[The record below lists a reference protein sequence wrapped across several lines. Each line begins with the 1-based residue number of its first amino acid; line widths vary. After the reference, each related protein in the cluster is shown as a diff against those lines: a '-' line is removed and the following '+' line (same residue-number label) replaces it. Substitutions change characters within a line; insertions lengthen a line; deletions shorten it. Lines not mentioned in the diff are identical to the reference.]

1 MSDLLAI
8 LNNAQ
13 SSLAAQR
20 ALVATASNNINNANT
35 PGYSRQTAV
44 LEAVQP
50 AEQVPGAFIGR
61 GAKLQTVIQA
71 RDKFLEAQVPQAFGS
86 AAFSTAE
93 SDALQAYH
101 GLDPNAS
108 GGLATA
114 LSSFYSALGA
124 LAQNPSDVGLRTS
137 FLGAS
142 TALAQSFQSA
152 SGGIEAARSGLDVSA
167 TDLSSQINSE
177 AAAVAQLNDAIR
189 QASAGGG
196 TPNDLLDQRQQHLDQ
211 LATLAGAS
219 FVSTSSGAINV
230 MLPGGLALVSGDR
243 AGSLSTGPNAPE
255 AAGLP
260 SHVGLLFTE
269 ADGSGPHPV
278 ANGSVGGKLGGTLAA
293 RDGALA
299 TAGAQIDGL
308 ASDLAAAVDAQHAAG
323 FLSGP
328 PNPAAAGG
336 PLLDVGAGG
345 RGAAARMTLLVT
357 DPTQLA
363 LASSA
368 SGGSGDAGNANA
380 LLATQQASLP
390 TSQAD
395 VQATVSA
402 ITAQFGSAAAT
413 VQAFAS
419 QDGAVKDHLVSMRE
433 SASGVSIDEE
443 MISLQQAQRGYEAIA
458 RVIQTADQMMQTLLG
473 IQ

>member
-1 MSDLLAI
+1 MADLLAI

-44 LEAVQP
+44 LEAVVP
-50 AEQVPGAFIGR
+50 AEQVNGAYIGR
-61 GAKLQTVIQA
+61 GATLQTVVQA

-101 GLDPNAS
+101 GLDPSSS
-108 GGLATA
+108 GGLPTA
-114 LSSFYSALGA
+114 VSGFYSALGA
-124 LAQNPSDVGLRTS
+124 LAQNPGDAGLRTS
-137 FLGAS
+137 LLGAS
-142 TALAQSFQSA
+142 SALAQAFRSA
-152 SGGIEAARSGLDVSA
+152 SGGVESARSGLDASA
-167 TDLSSQINSE
+167 TDLASQINSE

-219 FVSTSSGAINV
+219 IVPTSSGAIDV
-230 MLPGGLALVSGDR
+230 MLPGGVTLVSGDR
-243 AGSLSTGPNAPE
+243 AGSLATRPLAPE
-255 AAGLP
+255 ASGLA
-260 SHVGLLFTE
+260 SHVGLVFTE
-269 ADGSGPHPV
+269 ADGSGPHAVPGT
-278 ANGSVGGKLGGTLAA
+278 AVGGKLGGTLAA

-299 TAGAQIDGL
+299 SAGAQIDAL
-308 ASDLAAAVDAQHAAG
+308 ASDLAAALNQQHAAG
-323 FLSGP
+323 FLAGP

-336 PLLDVGAGG
+336 PLFDVGAGG
-345 RGAAARMTLLVT
+345 RGSAARIALVVT
-357 DPTQLA
+357 DPSQLA
-363 LASSA
+363 LAANA
-368 SGGSGDAGNANA
+368 SGGSGDGGNANA
-380 LLATQQASLP
+380 LLATQSTALA
-390 TSQAD
+390 TSQTDA
-395 VQATVSA
+395 QTTLSA
-402 ITAQFGSAAAT
+402 ITSQFGSAAAT
-413 VQAFAS
+413 AQAFAS
-419 QDGAVKDHLVSMRE
+419 QDGAVKDHLVTMRD

-458 RVIQTADQMMQTLLG
+458 KVIQTADQMMQTLLG